1 MKKLLLSLALFMS
14 VFALFGQTDLPTY
27 GYNYQAIIRNAS
39 GNIAANEPLQLRFQ
53 ILNSANE
60 VQYGETQATTSDQF
74 GRVAVVVG
82 SGTATQGQFDMLDW
96 KAQKHYLGVAVKIGG
111 AVAWADLGSEEIV
124 HQPFVKK
131 AGDNPWLLNGQN
143 IFRLDGNFGVGV
155 IPEDN
160 HSKFSIKKVSNEDEY
175 IAWFA
180 KDGVGSAYIGLKSG
194 TDPSNANPRRTYF
207 SFQDDHFSINALKPG
222 VTQISMQMDATLERV
237 FFQSPLVEVNG
248 TTRTKILEITGGDVA
263 EARHSTTG
271 EPLLF
276 GSVVV
281 FDEIQQGKVRL
292 TSKPYD
298 KKVAGVISGA
308 GKYFA
313 GVCLLQ
319 EELSRGAMPIAQL
332 GTVEVL
338 VIGPVWVG
346 DFLTTSNIPGY
357 AMKAKNRRKSYGSV
371 IGKAMTPLAKGEK
384 GLVEMMV
391 ERH

>member
-1 MKKLLLSLALFMS
+1 MKKSLLSFALFMS
-14 VFALFGQTDLPTY
+14 VLSLFAQTDLPTY
-27 GYNYQAIIRNAS
+27 GYSYQAIIRNAS
-39 GNIAANEPLQLRFQ
+39 GNIAANELLQLRFQ
-53 ILNSANE
+53 ILNSANQ
-60 VQYGETQATTSDQF
+60 VQYEEIQGTTSDQF
-74 GRVAVVVG
+74 GRVAIVVG
-82 SGTATQGQFDMLDW
+82 SGTATQGQFDTLDW
-96 KAQKHYLGVAVKIGG
+96 AARKHYLGVAVKMDG
-111 AVAWADLGSEEIV
+111 AVDWAELGSEEV
-124 HQPFVKK
+124 VQLPLAKGSSYWELN
-131 AGDNPWLLNGQN
+131 GDN
-143 IFRLDGNFGVGV
+143 IYRLDGNLGIGVM
-155 IPEDN
+155 PEDN

-207 SFQDDHFSINALKPG
+207 SFHDDHFSINALKPG

-357 AMKAKNRRKSYGSV
+357 AMKAKNRRKSYGTV